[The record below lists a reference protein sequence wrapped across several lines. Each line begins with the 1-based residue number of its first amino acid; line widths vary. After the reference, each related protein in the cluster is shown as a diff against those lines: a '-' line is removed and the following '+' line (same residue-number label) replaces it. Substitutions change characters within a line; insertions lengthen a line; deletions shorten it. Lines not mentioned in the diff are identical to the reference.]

1 MDVFPRVVWIMS
13 QLTAFVLKLQQKNLH
28 GQKSI
33 VWKTALLPQYLL
45 TRMWSF
51 IFSCDFFL
59 LFSANLM
66 VIDGKP
72 ISVFTNIMNNSAKL
86 KDRELRMIVLI
97 VLVILEIHSL
107 LALECAT
114 CVCLIRK
121 L

>member
-1 MDVFPRVVWIMS
+1 
-13 QLTAFVLKLQQKNLH
+13 
-28 GQKSI
+28 
-33 VWKTALLPQYLL
+33 
-45 TRMWSF
+45 
-51 IFSCDFFL
+51 
-59 LFSANLM
+59 M
-66 VIDGKP
+66 VTDGTP
-72 ISVFTNIMNNSAKL
+72 ICVFTNIMINSAKL

>member
-1 MDVFPRVVWIMS
+1 
-13 QLTAFVLKLQQKNLH
+13 
-28 GQKSI
+28 
-33 VWKTALLPQYLL
+33 
-45 TRMWSF
+45 
-51 IFSCDFFL
+51 
-59 LFSANLM
+59 M

-72 ISVFTNIMNNSAKL
+72 ISVFPNIMNNSAKL

-114 CVCLIRK
+114 CVCLISK